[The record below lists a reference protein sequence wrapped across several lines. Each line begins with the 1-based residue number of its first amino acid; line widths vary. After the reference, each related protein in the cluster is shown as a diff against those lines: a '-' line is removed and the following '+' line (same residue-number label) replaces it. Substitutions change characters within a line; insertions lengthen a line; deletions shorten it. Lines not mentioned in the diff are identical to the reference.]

1 MSHGSVPNDTSP
13 EVEQM
18 QVELYRHMTP
28 SRKWELLDGLFRMAR
43 QFHAA
48 GVRMKNP
55 QATDEEILTE
65 WFRATLDEHLFNE
78 VQQYRDERAR
88 RAV

>member
-1 MSHGSVPNDTSP
+1 MTPAGPTNDTSP

-18 QVELYRHMTP
+18 QVELYRRMTP

-48 GVRMKNP
+48 GVRMNNP
-55 QATDEEILTE
+55 QATEEEILTE
-65 WFRATLDEHLFNE
+65 WFRATLDDHLFHE
-78 VQQYRDERAR
+78 GQQYRDERAR
-88 RAV
+88 RAI